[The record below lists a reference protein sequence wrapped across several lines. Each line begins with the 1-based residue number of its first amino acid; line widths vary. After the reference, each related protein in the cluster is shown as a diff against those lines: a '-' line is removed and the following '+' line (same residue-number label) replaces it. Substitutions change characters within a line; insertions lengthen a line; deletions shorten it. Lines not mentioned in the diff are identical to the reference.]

1 MIASGGSGIDVPA
14 FNQDTCDTAK
24 GQITGNPRAGSSATY
39 NQRLGFMDLH
49 GKRPSLSVDS
59 QCRDRIKNMKL
70 VEVQDNPDPVVYA
83 DHFFP
88 VTPGDKR
95 CAIKKEETAP

>member
-1 MIASGGSGIDVPA
+1 
-14 FNQDTCDTAK
+14 
-24 GQITGNPRAGSSATY
+24 
-39 NQRLGFMDLH
+39 
-49 GKRPSLSVDS
+49 
-59 QCRDRIKNMKL
+59 MKL